1 MFAPERHK
9 MIVEH
14 LRLRKAATLRE
25 LSELTG
31 SSEVTTRRDLRSL
44 EADGRLR
51 RRHGGA
57 VLQASPAHEPPYAD
71 KARVAAA
78 EKAAIAEAAAELV
91 EPGDAIVIGPGTT
104 TRALARRLVDRADL
118 IVVTNSLLV
127 TEALMDAPAVEVH
140 VTGGSL
146 RASIHALI
154 GPAAE
159 RSLSGLRTVRAFIS
173 GNGVTAE
180 RGLTTPNPLVASID
194 RALVAAAREVVVLAD
209 STKIGQDTMCQTIA
223 SEDITH
229 LIVDE
234 GADPREIGRL
244 RAMGVEVQVAAPA
257 AIPVADVID
266 WSGPGRA

>member
-1 MFAPERHK
+1 MFAPERHRL
-9 MIVEH
+9 ILAH
-14 LRLRKAATLRE
+14 LQMHETATLRE
-25 LSELTG
+25 LSALTA

-44 EADGRLR
+44 EADGRLK

-57 VLQASPAHEPPYAD
+57 VLEAGPAHEPPYAA

-78 EKAAIAEAAAELV
+78 EKAAIAEAAAALV
-91 EPGDAIVIGPGTT
+91 EPGDAVVIGPGTT
-104 TRALARRLVDRADL
+104 TRALARRLVDCPDL

-140 VTGGSL
+140 VTGGIL
-146 RASIHALI
+146 RASIHALV

-159 RSLSGLRTVRAFIS
+159 RSLAGLRTVRTFIS

-194 RALVAAAREVVVLAD
+194 RVLIAAAREVVVLAD
-209 STKIGQDTMCQTIA
+209 STKIGQDTMCQTIPPEA
-223 SEDITH
+223 MTH

-234 GADPREIGRL
+234 GADKREIERL
-244 RAMGVEVQVAAPA
+244 REVGVRVQVAAPA
-257 AIPVADVID
+257 TAPVADLVD
-266 WSGPGRA
+266 WPGRGGS

>member
-1 MFAPERHK
+1 VFAPERHK
-9 MIVEH
+9 LIVEY
-14 LRLRKAATLRE
+14 LRLHHSATLRE
-25 LSELTG
+25 LAAVTG

-44 EADGRLR
+44 QADGRLR

-57 VLQASPAHEPPYAD
+57 VLQASPAHEPPYAA

-78 EKAAIAEAAAELV
+78 EKAAIAEAAAALV
-91 EPGDAIVIGPGTT
+91 EAGDAIVIGPGTT
-104 TRALARRLVDRADL
+104 TRALARRLVDHMDL

-194 RALVAAAREVVVLAD
+194 RALAAAAREVVVLAD

-223 SEDITH
+223 PETMTH

-234 GADPREIGRL
+234 DADPLELEWL
-244 RAMGVEVQVAAPA
+244 RDAGVQVQVAGPA
-257 AIPVADVID
+257 AAPVADVVD
-266 WSGPGRA
+266 WSGPVRT

>member
-1 MFAPERHK
+1 MFAPERHRL
-9 MIVEH
+9 ILEH
-14 LRLRKAATLRE
+14 LRAHEMATLRE
-25 LSELTG
+25 LSTLTG

-57 VLQASPAHEPPYAD
+57 VLHAGPAHEPPYAA

-78 EKAAIAEAAAELV
+78 EKAAIAEAAAALV

-104 TRALARRLVDRADL
+104 TRALARRLIDRDDL

-159 RSLSGLRTVRAFIS
+159 RSLAGLKTVRTFIS

-209 STKIGQDTMCQTIA
+209 STKVGQDTMCQTIPPD
-223 SEDITH
+223 EMTQ

-234 GADPREIGRL
+234 AADSRELERL
-244 RAMGVEVQVAAPA
+244 RDVGVQVQVASPAVAP
-257 AIPVADVID
+257 IADVLG
-266 WSGPGRA
+266 WPGPARA